1 MLVHLE
7 NASTNDFQNLAK
19 HIKIEIKELE
29 KYLHWDTAH
38 YTRNCIR
45 RTEKFEL
52 IALCWEPHQETPIH
66 CHGGEE
72 CWVYMVDGELE
83 ESRFEEEDFDCEK
96 EKQKM
101 SLGEYQISYMEDT
114 QGYHSLSNLTSKRA
128 VSLHLY
134 HKPISSCRIY
144 NKELQSFKWV
154 EMSDYSFEGK
164 LLQEA

>member
-1 MLVHLE
+1 MKLYSNKLVWKVILILL
-7 NASTNDFQNLAK
+7 ASLLIIASFIYLKRIINEVAAKDTNRVERWATSVQRKA
-19 HIKIEIKELE
+19 ELV
-29 KYLHWDTAH
+29 
-38 YTRNCIR
+38 
-45 RTEKFEL
+45 EL
-52 IALCWEPHQETPIH
+52 TNKT
-66 CHGGEE
+66 
-72 CWVYMVDGELE
+72 
-83 ESRFEEEDFDCEK
+83 FEELREK